1 MAAMHN
7 YANDCSMTGWKHDD
21 RTGRFESQFATE
33 VQPMTASETLKKIL
47 SNGAVWGALIL
58 LLNLIVT
65 TYFTVP
71 QNILAAANML
81 AIAVL
86 GAVGVYGV
94 GAQAGYVRGLDDAQN
109 K

>member
-1 MAAMHN
+1 MN
-7 YANDCSMTGWKHDD
+7 GWKHDD
-21 RTGRFESQFATE
+21 RTGHFEMQFQGVKT
-33 VQPMTASETLKKIL
+33 MTTGDIFKKIF

-71 QNILAAANML
+71 QNILDAANML
-81 AIAVL
+81 AIAIL

-94 GAQAGYVRGLDDAQN
+94 GAQAGYVRGLDDAA